1 MLDQYRIQDTL
12 LNDSLLGYMTLSVG
26 DSLVDF
32 TLRNA
37 NYNIGG
43 DEINAETYNQ
53 ENGLVV
59 VFECNHCPYVVASV
73 LRMNSLAK
81 YCQQNNIGFVG
92 INSNDSSVYETDSFE
107 HMVKRAEKGMP
118 YPYLHDEDQSVA
130 TEYGAKRTPEFF
142 FFNKDKSLTYKGR
155 MDDSPKNP
163 TDVTSTDLLD
173 AINAVLAGNEPE
185 INATESIGCSVK
197 WKA

>member
-1 MLDQYRIQDTL
+1 MDRYRIQDTL
-12 LNDSLLGYMTLSVG
+12 LNDSRFDNMTLSVG
-26 DSLVDF
+26 DDLVDF

-37 NYNIGG
+37 NNVIGG
-43 DEINAETYNQ
+43 NEVNAVKYAQ

-59 VFECNHCPYVVASV
+59 AFECNHCPYVIASV

-81 YCQQNNIGFVG
+81 YCFDNDIGFVG

-107 HMVKRAEKGMP
+107 HMVKRADKGMP

-130 TEYGAKRTPEFF
+130 SNYGAKRTPEFF
-142 FFNKDKSLTYKGR
+142 FFDKNNLLVYKGR

-163 TDVTSTDLLD
+163 ADVTSTDLLD
-173 AINAVLAGNEPE
+173 AINAVLAGHAPE
-185 INATESIGCSVK
+185 IKATESIGCSVK

>member
-1 MLDQYRIQDTL
+1 M
-12 LNDSLLGYMTLSVG
+12 SLSVG

-32 TLRNA
+32 TLTNA
-37 NYNIGG
+37 NNSVGE
-43 DEINAETYNQ
+43 DKVNAIKYSQ

-73 LRMNSLAK
+73 LRMNSLSK
-81 YCQQNNIGFVG
+81 YCLDNGIGFVG

-107 HMVKRAEKGMP
+107 HMVKRADKGMP
-118 YPYLHDEDQSVA
+118 YPYLHDQDQSVA
-130 TEYGAKRTPEFF
+130 SKYGAKRTPEFF
-142 FFNKDKSLTYKGR
+142 FFNNDNLLIYRGR

-163 TDVTSTDLLD
+163 VDVTSTELLD
-173 AINAVLAGNEPE
+173 AINAVLVGKEPE
-185 INATESIGCSVK
+185 VKVTESIGCSVK

>member
-1 MLDQYRIQDTL
+1 MLFR
-12 LNDSLLGYMTLSVG
+12 SG
-26 DSLVDF
+26 DNLVDF

-37 NYNIGG
+37 NKVIGG
-43 DEINAETYNQ
+43 TEVNAAEYNQ

-81 YCQQNNIGFVG
+81 YCQQNEIGFVG

-107 HMVKRAEKGMP
+107 HMVKRADKGMP

-130 TEYGAKRTPEFF
+130 SNYGAKRTPEFF
-142 FFNKDKSLTYKGR
+142 FFDQKNSLVYKGR

-163 TDVTSTDLLD
+163 ADVTSTDLLD
-173 AINAVLAGNEPE
+173 AINAVLAGHAPE
-185 INATESIGCSVK
+185 VKATESIGCSVK

>member
-1 MLDQYRIQDTL
+1 LDRYRIQGTL
-12 LNDSLLGYMTLSVG
+12 LNDSSFGNMTLSVG

-32 TLRNA
+32 TLKNA
-37 NYNIGG
+37 NNSIGG
-43 DEINAETYNQ
+43 DEVNAVKYAQ
-53 ENGLVV
+53 ENGLIVA
-59 VFECNHCPYVVASV
+59 FECNHCPYVVASV

-81 YCQQNNIGFVG
+81 YCFDNGIGFVG

-107 HMVKRAEKGMP
+107 HMVKRADKGMP

-142 FFNKDKSLTYKGR
+142 FFNKDKLLTYKGR

-173 AINAVLAGNEPE
+173 AINAVLAGDEPE
-185 INATESIGCSVK
+185 IKATESIGCSVK